1 MLKNTINRIKY
12 LIEYDVSQT
21 KTDNILGETDLEY
34 YSVKS
39 ANKDKYHIGRTKEK
53 EKKDENVVEYDESVD
68 DLGQDSDS
76 EDSSKIPETNPKTPR
91 LGKKK
96 KITKD

>member
-34 YSVKS
+34 YTTKDS
-39 ANKDKYHIGRTKEK
+39 NRDKYHIGRIKEK
-53 EKKDENVVEYDESVD
+53 EKKDENVVEDGENAD
-68 DLGQDSDS
+68 DLGQDSHS
-76 EDSSKIPETNPKTPR
+76 EGSSKNPETTSKRRR

-96 KITKD
+96 KIAKD